1 MFKTERSGREIL
13 AQNINKTTRTPNPN
27 HAISVGKD
35 LQPNTRPNVRPGVQY
50 AGAAEKNDISLNAVT
65 ARKLPMSSNR
75 SQMKN
80 KFKQRR
86 NLLSLND
93 LRIIHPNGNVKN
105 LEIFISAYGKTKC
118 LRTTLKTR
126 GSLFSTTIDTGSPA
140 SFVNKR
146 TAETL
151 LPKDPNARIISLD
164 KCNIRPNITQ
174 RRSVEKVPI
183 NDWQASVTLILLVFH
198 RLDLAS

>member
-1 MFKTERSGREIL
+1 
-13 AQNINKTTRTPNPN
+13 
-27 HAISVGKD
+27 
-35 LQPNTRPNVRPGVQY
+35 
-50 AGAAEKNDISLNAVT
+50 
-65 ARKLPMSSNR
+65 
-75 SQMKN
+75 MKN
-80 KFKQRR
+80 RFKQRR
-86 NLLSLND
+86 NLLSLKD

-118 LRTTLKTR
+118 LGTTLKTR

-164 KCNIRPNITQ
+164 KSPKNTTYVDYKP
-174 RRSVEKVPI
+174 
-183 NDWQASVTLILLVFH
+183 
-198 RLDLAS
+198 